1 VRPEFGRDG
10 SVSSSRR
17 TERVRRRWDI
27 TEHRA
32 IAPQLTAE
40 RRGRAPEYSGHGPNT
55 RSPLT
60 QARNLQT
67 FLGLQ
72 LLVLI
77 RFVHYN
83 TLYASVLRFN
93 FEPAEL

>member
-1 VRPEFGRDG
+1 
-10 SVSSSRR
+10 
-17 TERVRRRWDI
+17 
-27 TEHRA
+27 
-32 IAPQLTAE
+32 
-40 RRGRAPEYSGHGPNT
+40 
-55 RSPLT
+55 LT

-83 TLYASVLRFN
+83 TLYALVLRFS
-93 FEPAEL
+93 FEPAQ